1 MTVKELE
8 AQLTKMESAIDSILL
23 RLEAVEKKLEPVD
36 NLSKAVEETR
46 NKQLIHEISV
56 EDKMKDVSSETDIKI
71 ETSELRSEEKIRT
84 LGEKFKETVEKIVAI
99 EQKAKEWPTPAEGWT
114 LITNKRSKDRKVSLS
129 SKESVKVSHAEKFKD
144 KPKDTIVILGDSW
157 SLKTRGVSTHNAW
170 SGSKARIAEQYGV
183 NNLFTRNAH

>member
-8 AQLTKMESAIDSILL
+8 AQLTKIESAIDSILL

-36 NLSKAVEETR
+36 NLSKAVEETQ

-56 EDKMKDVSSETDIKI
+56 EDKMKDINSETDVKI
-71 ETSELRSEEKIRT
+71 EASELRTDEKIMD
-84 LGEKFKETVEKIVAI
+84 LGEKFRETVDKIAAV
-99 EQKAKEWPTPAEGWT
+99 EQKAREWPTPAEGWT

-144 KPKDTIVILGDSW
+144 KPKDTIVIIGDS
-157 SLKTRGVSTHNAW
+157 LTRGVGAKLEYQIQSNMVSTICLP
-170 SGSKARIAEQYGV
+170 G
-183 NNLFTRNAH
+183 